1 MLTQLKTSTTQSP
14 PPSPNVQ
21 VCDATDDA
29 SSAQAGDQKKTTG
42 GEKTSENDTKCI
54 AMRIHA

>member
-1 MLTQLKTSTTQSP
+1 MTGFEPNTKAP
-14 PPSPNVQ
+14 PPPTVQ

-29 SSAQAGDQKKTTG
+29 SSTKASYQKENTK

-54 AMRIHA
+54 AMRMYA